1 MLKRRWVW
9 VESLVVMTIVV
20 CGGCSS
26 PSQNGAEMLMAKP
39 SLATYD
45 EPFAYMEE
53 PFVYM
58 KDNAMRHQA
67 SISDLHFVPN
77 TTELNG
83 LGVAYLDRL
92 TKLHAPYGGT
102 VRYATNSTDEEFV
115 ATRLAHLT
123 DYLEATGADMDR
135 ITVVAAMPGGRG
147 MRAAEALNI
156 LAGKTGDEDVAER
169 MQISK

>member
-1 MLKRRWVW
+1 MLKRRWMS
-9 VESLVVMTIVV
+9 VESLLAMTFVV
-20 CGGCSS
+20 CGCSS
-26 PSQNGAEMLMAKP
+26 TAPNDAEILMANPGP
-39 SLATYD
+39 STYD
-45 EPFAYMEE
+45 D

-92 TKLHAPYGGT
+92 AKLHAPYGGT
-102 VRYATNSTDEEFV
+102 VRYATDSTDETFV

-123 DYLEATGADMDR
+123 DYLEAAGADMNR

-147 MRAAEALNI
+147 MRADRALII
-156 LAGKTGDEDVAER
+156 LAGNTGDESVIESMTVTQLD
-169 MQISK
+169 Q

>member
-1 MLKRRWVW
+1 MLKRRWMRA
-9 VESLVVMTIVV
+9 ESLLAMTIVV
-20 CGGCSS
+20 CGCSW
-26 PSQNGAEMLMAKP
+26 PAANDAEMLMVDP
-39 SLATYD
+39 SPSTYD
-45 EPFAYMEE
+45 D
-53 PFVYM
+53 PFVHM

-92 TKLHAPYGGT
+92 AKLHAPYGGT
-102 VRYATNSTDEEFV
+102 VRYATHSTDETFV

-123 DYLEATGADMDR
+123 DYLEAAGADMDR

-147 MRAAEALNI
+147 MRADRALII
-156 LAGKTGDEDVAER
+156 LAGNTGDDSVIESMTVTQLD
-169 MQISK
+169 Q